1 MPSQCIES
9 ELQPSIPSMIS
20 VCAFLFYIYSFA
32 TLFFLQR
39 DDLLYGVLYIKN
51 MKYIYIVSFL
61 PSSTTV
67 YVTKKGSCRHNLLTI
82 KYFSTV
88 VDFTTLQV
96 RYFVCRTSKLCSSR
110 VKVAVA
116 MCAVTRS
123 KLVKVRA
130 SNTDSQYIY
139 IVEKYL
145 LEAGFVI
152 QRSTPQPTTNF
163 TSSLV

>member
-1 MPSQCIES
+1 
-9 ELQPSIPSMIS
+9 
-20 VCAFLFYIYSFA
+20 
-32 TLFFLQR
+32 
-39 DDLLYGVLYIKN
+39 

-139 IVEKYL
+139 SRKIPFRSRFCDPKVYSSADYKFHKQPCLSFIFCLYNYL
-145 LEAGFVI
+145 
-152 QRSTPQPTTNF
+152 STPKEKRQCPL
-163 TSSLV
+163 SIMSLYFRTLLVNYSIF

>member
-1 MPSQCIES
+1 
-9 ELQPSIPSMIS
+9 
-20 VCAFLFYIYSFA
+20 
-32 TLFFLQR
+32 
-39 DDLLYGVLYIKN
+39 

-163 TSSLV
+163 TSSLVWVSYFVFTIIYPPQKKKDNVPFQSCLCTFEHF